1 MNGRSASRSPAD
13 VSPDDLLA
21 DFSTSHIV
29 RWFLVALLLHAV
41 VIGGFSIGT
50 IRDALD
56 PEGAKARK
64 EAALAAAKAAATPA
78 ATAEPATAPSAATPA
93 AAAPEAT
100 AATKPDAP
108 QTPIEKATTEAAK
121 PDEIPDAPDDLGLSI
136 EDTNV
141 K

>member
-1 MNGRSASRSPAD
+1 MSSPSASRSPAD
-13 VSPDDLLA
+13 VSPDELLA
-21 DFSTSHIV
+21 GFSTSNV
-29 RWFLVALLLHAV
+29 FRWFLVALLVHAV
-41 VIGGFSIGT
+41 VIGGFSIGM

-64 EAALAAAKAAATPA
+64 EAALAAAKAAATP
-78 ATAEPATAPSAATPA
+78 PATPAAAAQPAAATP

-100 AATKPDAP
+100 ATAKPDAP

-121 PDEIPDAPDDLGLSI
+121 PDEIPDTPDDLGLSI

>member
-1 MNGRSASRSPAD
+1 MSSPSASRSPAD

-21 DFSTSHIV
+21 GFSTSNV
-29 RWFLVALLLHAV
+29 FRWFLAALLLHAV

-56 PEGAKARK
+56 PEGAKARR
-64 EAALAAAKAAATPA
+64 EAALAAAKATAAPA
-78 ATAEPATAPSAATPA
+78 ATQAPADQPAAATPA

-100 AATKPDAP
+100 AAAKPEAP

-121 PDEIPDAPDDLGLSI
+121 PEEIPDTPDDLGLSI

>member
-1 MNGRSASRSPAD
+1 MSSPSASRSPAD
-13 VSPDDLLA
+13 VSPDELLA
-21 DFSTSHIV
+21 GFSTSNV
-29 RWFLVALLLHAV
+29 FRWFLVALLVHAV

-78 ATAEPATAPSAATPA
+78 ATTAPAAQPAAATP

-100 AATKPDAP
+100 AAAKPEAP
-108 QTPIEKATTEAAK
+108 QTPIEKVPTEAAK
-121 PDEIPDAPDDLGLSI
+121 PDEIPDTPDDLGLSI

>member
-1 MNGRSASRSPAD
+1 MSSPSASRSPAD
-13 VSPDDLLA
+13 VSPDELLA
-21 DFSTSHIV
+21 GFSTSNV
-29 RWFLVALLLHAV
+29 FRWFLVALALHAV

-78 ATAEPATAPSAATPA
+78 ATTAPAAQPAAATP

-100 AATKPDAP
+100 AAAKPEAP
-108 QTPIEKATTEAAK
+108 QTPIEKVTTEAAK
-121 PDEIPDAPDDLGLSI
+121 PDEIPDTPDDLGLSI

>member
-1 MNGRSASRSPAD
+1 MSSRSASHSPAD
-13 VSPDDLLA
+13 VSPDELLA
-21 DFSTSHIV
+21 GFSTSNV
-29 RWFLVALLLHAV
+29 FRWFLVALALHAV

-78 ATAEPATAPSAATPA
+78 PAAQPAAATP

-100 AATKPDAP
+100 ATAKPEAP

-121 PDEIPDAPDDLGLSI
+121 PDEIPDTPDDLGLSI